1 MRGNCGG
8 TVGELRG
15 NCCQGTARDRPGKG
29 EAEFATNL
37 NARPRA
43 FPISQCCSTQP
54 GPIPSR
60 LQCSNSNIDCRGD
73 GGRPTQ
79 ATTQVFWQVAVVCA
93 CAGAQYV
100 TSRLSMRLSVWGLR
114 TAGRVGGWAQ
124 LFDAPCPL
132 QGASKSLGPSQW
144 PCGMQPFGDQAGGV
158 FLSLDRHAGSSEA
171 RARGPSSRGPVV
183 DL

>member
-54 GPIPSR
+54 GPIPPR
-60 LQCSNSNIDCRGD
+60 LQCSNSNIDCRGE

-79 ATTQVFWQVAVVCA
+79 ATTQVCWQVAAVCA
-93 CAGAQYV
+93 CAGAQDV
-100 TSRLSMRLSVWGLR
+100 TSRLSMRLSVWGC
-114 TAGRVGGWAQ
+114 GQ
-124 LFDAPCPL
+124 L
-132 QGASKSLGPSQW
+132 GASEDGPN
-144 PCGMQPFGDQAGGV
+144 
-158 FLSLDRHAGSSEA
+158 FLTRPALY
-171 RARGPSSRGPVV
+171 RARRKVWAHLSGCVACSLLEIEPVAYFCRPRRQQ
-183 DL
+183 